1 MFGLPPLPRTL
12 EAALR
17 DVSHERVDVRRSAL
31 HDLVRLAE
39 GPSRPRAIGALARAL
54 QADVHADVRA
64 DAAIALADS
73 KGREARA
80 ELLRAL
86 DDAVLGVRQLAVLAL
101 GEACEPNDP
110 DVLSALG
117 SLLASEH
124 AALRFQALIAWER
137 LAGDETEAALVA
149 ASGDSD
155 DEVRS
160 MAFRLARKRFEN
172 AEPPAELLANARA
185 AVDGPVTTAS
195 VTAAL
200 FLAARGERS
209 AERTLVELLAG
220 TAGASEADVF
230 AAIEAAME
238 LGLESARPALVRRA
252 FGLFGVRTDTLG
264 WQSCIAL
271 ARLGDER
278 AKLAIVRRLSAFRR
292 DARTFAVVAAGE
304 AGLSSAR
311 ETILAFRG
319 DPSRADPEAVEEA
332 LSRLGRVE

>member
-17 DVSHERVDVRRSAL
+17 DASHERVDVRRSAL

-54 QADVHADVRA
+54 LGDVHADVRA

-117 SLLASEH
+117 LLLASEH
-124 AALRFQALIAWER
+124 AALRFQALIAWDR

-160 MAFRLARKRFEN
+160 MAFRLAWNRIEN
-172 AEPPAELLANARA
+172 AEPPSELLANARG
-185 AVDGPVTTAS
+185 AVDGPLTRAS

-200 FLAARGERS
+200 FLAARGERR

-220 TAGASEADVF
+220 VADASEADVF
-230 AAIEAAME
+230 AAIEAAAE
-238 LGLESARPALVRRA
+238 LGLESAR
-252 FGLFGVRTDTLG
+252 
-264 WQSCIAL
+264 
-271 ARLGDER
+271 
-278 AKLAIVRRLSAFRR
+278 
-292 DARTFAVVAAGE
+292 
-304 AGLSSAR
+304 
-311 ETILAFRG
+311 
-319 DPSRADPEAVEEA
+319 
-332 LSRLGRVE
+332 